1 MKRWIVILGLAGA
14 VWMMFV
20 IYSGKPFLALV
31 TNYPGMFAARLVRH
45 RGLGPSSLVFWM
57 FNAWLVLTSA
67 LEWIAVGLLGRAI
80 VQRLAR

>member
-31 TNYPGMFAARLVRH
+31 TNYPGMFAARWYGIGASAHLH
-45 RGLGPSSLVFWM
+45 WCSGCLTLGWCS
-57 FNAWLVLTSA
+57 TSA

-80 VQRLAR
+80 VRRLAR